1 MDKQTLTRDIK
12 QEIGCWPTTSE
23 IARYLE
29 PGLRPGDDGR
39 RGKDH
44 GEEEMIT
51 MFTQEYVYNE
61 KRQFV
66 RKLEEALLCLDNIR
80 GIEYRASG
88 EKCIELVRID
98 WHGEGDQHEYIN
110 VALNSLGAIL
120 KEVVSL
126 VQEGWAIGQIRDQER
141 GDKLWDDLGDE
152 DHYGK
157 LPSDAASVMQE
168 VRKRYDELKG
178 EGSYEKELKEF
189 VEKRRRP
196 R

>member
-1 MDKQTLTRDIK
+1 
-12 QEIGCWPTTSE
+12 
-23 IARYLE
+23 
-29 PGLRPGDDGR
+29 
-39 RGKDH
+39 
-44 GEEEMIT
+44 MI
-51 MFTQEYVYNE
+51 TQEYVYEE

-66 RKLEEALLCLDNIR
+66 RKLEEALLCLEDIR
-80 GIEYRASG
+80 GIEYRAST
-88 EKCIELVRID
+88 ESYIELVRID
-98 WHGEGDQHEYIN
+98 WHGEGNPHEYIN
-110 VALNSLGAIL
+110 VTINSLEAIL
-120 KEVVSL
+120 KEVMSL
-126 VQEGWAIGQIRDQER
+126 IQEDWAVGQIRNPWR
-141 GDKLWDDLGDE
+141 GDELWEELGDE